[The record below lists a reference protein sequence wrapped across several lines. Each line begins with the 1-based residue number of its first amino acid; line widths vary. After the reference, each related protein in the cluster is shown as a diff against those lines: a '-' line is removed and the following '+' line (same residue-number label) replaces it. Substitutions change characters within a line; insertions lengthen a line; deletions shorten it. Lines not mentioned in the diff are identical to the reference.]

1 METLGAWPSRSR
13 SSACCMALFGGGLA
27 TPRRPDAIRAVG
39 IPRHRYERLVSADQ
53 PLWERILAPVATRL
67 AARAPSFAS
76 QVSERDIIRA
86 GLDPEA
92 LTPAEVYAAK
102 LVLAAAILAVGVALT
117 PFFGGRAAPRA
128 AGRLRRLRLP
138 DRVPRRPRPKAR
150 QAQIARELPD
160 FLALVRPL
168 AGKHGLEHAVADVA
182 DALHEASAGTNLLA
196 RQIRSAVAAYGT
208 GTDLYAALR
217 DVAAASDIEA
227 LDELAA
233 ALAQSRRLGKGTTE
247 TLAEHERSLRDA
259 ERNRLLGAA
268 STVQPKL
275 AAILAGD
282 LPARVRRARRPAA
295 LRLDPRSDLSDTG
308 GAQ

>member
-1 METLGAWPSRSR
+1 ME
-13 SSACCMALFGGGLA
+13 LFGALA
-27 TPRRPDAIRAVG
+27 TALAVLALLMAIFGRELLTPRRLDAIRAVA

-67 AARAPSFAS
+67 AARAPAFAS
-76 QVSERDIIRA
+76 QVSDREIIRA
-86 GLDPEA
+86 GFDPA
-92 LTPAEVYAAK
+92 VITPAEIYAAK
-102 LVLAAAILAVGVALT
+102 IVLAAAILAAGIAIG
-117 PFFGGRAAPRA
+117 PFFSGGLLLALPLAFVGYVFPTEYLGARA
-128 AGRLRRLRLP
+128 
-138 DRVPRRPRPKAR
+138 KSR

-168 AGKHGLEHAVADVA
+168 AAKHGLEHAVADVS
-182 DALHEASAGTNLLA
+182 DALHEASAGSNLLA

-208 GTDLYAALR
+208 GADLYTALR
-217 DVAAASDIEA
+217 DIAAASDIEA

-233 ALAQSRRLGKGTTE
+233 SLSQSRKLGKGISE

-275 AAILAGD
+275 AAILAGIY
-282 LPARVRRARRPAA
+282 LPEFVLLVVLP
-295 LRLDPRSDLSDTG
+295 LFLSTLG
-308 GAQ
+308 RI